1 MWAVSS
7 SSMWEKLHVSEPP
20 PPPKKKTMVHVLRVS
35 ICVRLE
41 SRLCLTC
48 VNVFLSLNR
57 QKLPTVAPPA
67 PIHHCHRHYP
77 YLCLTFCHLFPQVG
91 TFLPPLFSQVS
102 AATNVP
108 NRLEIS
114 EWRERQDETG
124 PPRPW
129 LSPSSSVQ
137 WTDRHCRW
145 FSPLLPPPPD
155 LGAPAAALLWV
166 SSDSAS
172 TERKRLIKTAKTW
185 KTTSSYWHSAIKPQH
200 FK

>member
-1 MWAVSS
+1 
-7 SSMWEKLHVSEPP
+7 
-20 PPPKKKTMVHVLRVS
+20 MVHVLRVS
-35 ICVRLE
+35 VCVCVW
-41 SRLCLTC
+41 SHVCLTC

-57 QKLPTVAPPA
+57 QELPTVAPPT
-67 PIHHCHRHYP
+67 PIHHCRHYP
-77 YLCLTFCHLFPQVG
+77 YLCLTHRHFFPRIG
-91 TFLPPLFSQVS
+91 DFFFPPLFFQVS

-124 PPRPW
+124 PPRPL

-145 FSPLLPPPPD
+145 FSPPPPPPPD
-155 LGAPAAALLWV
+155 LGTPAVALLWD

-172 TERKRLIKTAKTW
+172 TERKRFINCKIVI
-185 KTTSSYWHSAIKPQH
+185 TSSYWHFTIKPKH
-200 FK
+200 LK